1 MNIFL
6 RFTTI
11 FILIYSVF
19 VLTLKEKNN
28 LKNKNSFRFNGLV
41 HQKTVG
47 VEEAADKKGVVL
59 VTRKLSGLI

>member
-1 MNIFL
+1 LF
-6 RFTTI
+6 F
-11 FILIYSVF
+11 FKK
-19 VLTLKEKNN
+19 KEKNN

-59 VTRKLSGLI
+59 VTRKRSGFYF